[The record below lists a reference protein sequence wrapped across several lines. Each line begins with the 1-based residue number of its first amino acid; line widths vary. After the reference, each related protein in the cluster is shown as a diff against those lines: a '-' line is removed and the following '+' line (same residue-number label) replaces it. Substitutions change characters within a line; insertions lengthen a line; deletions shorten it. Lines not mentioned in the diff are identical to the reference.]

1 MRKALIC
8 TMGLAVVLLWAT
20 RGAAHGRAFSGVG
33 VGAPVRSFIGVS
45 HSRVFF
51 HTGFGVPVHPGAFF
65 HTGFGVPVHPGAF
78 FHTGFGVP
86 AHPGAFFHTGFG
98 VPAHPGAFFHT
109 GFGVPVHP
117 GVVAPRVL
125 VAPAGFVTIAPS
137 SLGPQRGFVITP
149 PIVIGPRALVTAP
162 HVSMHVAPQTVVVLH
177 PVRRAPPVF
186 VTAPRARFVSPAVI
200 VLTPQTTSGARTA
213 KRANTSVTSLGS

>member
-33 VGAPVRSFIGVS
+33 VGAPVRSFIGVF
-45 HSRVFF
+45 HSR
-51 HTGFGVPVHPGAFF
+51 
-65 HTGFGVPVHPGAF
+65 AF

-109 GFGVPVHP
+109 GFEVPAHPGAFFHTGFGVPVRP

-125 VAPAGFVTIAPS
+125 V
-137 SLGPQRGFVITP
+137 ITL

-186 VTAPRARFVSPAVI
+186 VTDPRARFVSPAVI

-213 KRANTSVTSLGS
+213 KRANTSFTSLGS

>member
-33 VGAPVRSFIGVS
+33 VGTPVRSFIGVS

-51 HTGFGVPVHPGAFF
+51 HAGFGVPVR
-65 HTGFGVPVHPGAF
+65 
-78 FHTGFGVP
+78 
-86 AHPGAFFHTGFG
+86 
-98 VPAHPGAFFHT
+98 
-109 GFGVPVHP
+109 P

-137 SLGPQRGFVITP
+137 SLGPQRGLVITP

-200 VLTPQTTSGARTA
+200 VLTPQTTSGARTVGGL
-213 KRANTSVTSLGS
+213 RR